1 MNFTGIA
8 AGAYLTPLLGKLK
21 DHGTP
26 LSVGFAMCA
35 IPAVI
40 AAVLMLLM
48 RPKQRDYGVE
58 PSK

>member
-26 LSVGFAMCA
+26 LSVGFAACA
-35 IPAVI
+35 IPAII
-40 AAVLMLLM
+40 AAMLMLLL
-48 RPKQRDYGVE
+48 RPKERDCGVE
-58 PSK
+58 PTR